1 MYPIKLKLD
10 MIDHMNNTFR
20 RTVFQISADLL
31 LIQNF
36 HILNYGLTEQ
46 NPKLLKIEDKI
57 NLPLVV
63 N

>member
-20 RTVFQISADLL
+20 RTVFQISADVL

>member
-20 RTVFQISADLL
+20 RTVFQISVDLL

-36 HILNYGLTEQ
+36 HILKYGLTEQ
-46 NPKLLKIEDKI
+46 NPKLLKLEDKI